1 MSVTRQSIIDQLK
14 EILQYADAKYSARLE
29 NCSEDAHLIN
39 DLGFSSVDLLY
50 MVIAIEETFDI
61 RFENVQLSDVDT
73 LGKVVTY
80 IQEHIPS

>member
-14 EILQYADAKYSARLE
+14 EILQNADAKYSARLE
-29 NCSEDAHLIN
+29 NCSEEDHLIN

-80 IQEHIPS
+80 IQEHVAS

>member
-1 MSVTRQSIIDQLK
+1 MSMTRQEIIDQLR
-14 EILQYADAKYSARLE
+14 EILIYADENNASRLD
-29 NCSEDAHLIN
+29 NCTEDSHLIA

-61 RFENVQLSDVDT
+61 RFENVTIGDVET

-80 IQEHIPS
+80 IQEHMA